1 MHGYSSSS
9 ETDDEYTYRKN
20 KGAVPATTTTND
32 ANKKKKKRKLP
43 PQQTINRIWKR
54 FSNKRFNK
62 ALAVLPF
69 DPVLPAAIADRNN
82 ELLSAGYERAAEECR
97 RKVKKIIQECRR
109 VNMRYRDPGWALV
122 SLCRPVP
129 CCSFVSARALGC
141 MAGRMSP
148 SAVTFCGPLP
158 AAQDRKCSRSLWR
171 SQGPM
176 ANPAVV
182 AVGLGP

>member
-9 ETDDEYTYRKN
+9 ESDDDYPYN
-20 KGAVPATTTTND
+20 KHKHAAATTSNSND

-69 DPVLPAAIADRNN
+69 DPVLPPTISERSN

-97 RKVKKIIQECRR
+97 RKVRKIIQECRR
-109 VNMRYRDPGWALV
+109 VNTRYRDPGWDIV
-122 SLCRPVP
+122 SV
-129 CCSFVSARALGC
+129 
-141 MAGRMSP
+141 
-148 SAVTFCGPLP
+148 PLP
-158 AAQDRKCSRSLWR
+158 PPSGPHGGSHFPLPSRPLGDWPLADTGLAPPSRRRTGISKWRRDTVSIAWAAPSSI
-171 SQGPM
+171 
-176 ANPAVV
+176 
-182 AVGLGP
+182 